1 MVSVEEFGI
10 ISIKKHTTNCMFRMA
25 RHKILIKMKNKRGP
39 STLPCRTLLVTGK
52 KDDNTLLT
60 VGTTVL
66 IGKSF
71 PDQETVSRSGNLY
84 HVM

>member
-1 MVSVEEFGI
+1 MTCKAEEI
-10 ISIKKHTTNCMFRMA
+10 RY
-25 RHKILIKMKNKRGP
+25 LQYWP
-39 STLPCRTLLVTGK
+39 S
-52 KDDNTLLT
+52 T

-71 PDQETVSRSGNLY
+71 PDQETVAQSANLY